1 MFSFGWSEIALT
13 VVVVII
19 VVGPKEIPNLLRQ
32 LRHISKFIKKTS
44 IEFKKSLN
52 EVAKENNLQDIK
64 KSVSEI
70 KNIKKDLDPKNVFK
84 DEISSI
90 NHTIKSF
97 EEDVVDNKTKNKKT
111 D

>member
-32 LRHISKFIKKTS
+32 LGNISKSIKKIS
-44 IEFKKSLN
+44 IEFKQSLN
-52 EVAKENNLQDIK
+52 ALAKENDLQDIK

-70 KNIKKDLDPKNVFK
+70 KNIKKDLDPKKVFK

-90 NHTIKSF
+90 NHTIKSL
-97 EEDVVDNKTKNKKT
+97 EEDIVDTKTKDKK
-111 D
+111 